1 MGCYVLEN
9 VPAAWGSM
17 HNGLKCSANI
27 KISLQ
32 DSGDVKKQG
41 RPYLKYFAWR
51 GRATIF
57 CDFLLLVCGC
67 WLMFI
72 RGELWLGSG
81 MLIIG
86 VIFGALSLFVHNL
99 AVSMDRGIEKTKK
112 EVERL
117 KNGEGS

>member
-1 MGCYVLEN
+1 MGCQVLEN
-9 VPAAWGSM
+9 VLGVWGPL
-17 HNGLKCSANI
+17 HNGLKCPANI

-41 RPYLKYFAWR
+41 RPYLKYLAWR

-86 VIFGALSLFVHNL
+86 VIFGALSLFVHHL
-99 AVSMDRGIEKTKK
+99 AVSMDRDIEKTK
-112 EVERL
+112 EVKRL
-117 KNGEGS
+117 KNDEGS